1 MKQLRKKIRSD
12 PIFNFTELIL
22 SKKKLYLEKTHPKT
36 QKPKNK

>member
-22 SKKKLYLEKTHPKT
+22 SKKKIVPRENPPKNPKTHK
-36 QKPKNK
+36 